1 MTLDLNKYLN
11 NQGQSKNTAPSLLK
25 TYLNNNED
33 RFNKLVEENER
44 KRQQRSLEIKESNEK
59 LWSSIP
65 KSTINQSNEI
75 FGKNSFE
82 EFSRNQDEYMA
93 KYEKEPQSKGWKM
106 WGYIMDTPNRIPGIN
121 RAMDSA
127 AKTLVGEENYDKV
140 YTEGKYN
147 KDTGSKVLNKVAD
160 LGGSIA
166 GLSMNPG
173 GTLGNSSMLNIS
185 DDVAKNLANKAT
197 SKMADK
203 VGTRVLNAGLK
214 GVIDGGIGDA
224 INTVRLGGDAKD
236 VAKNTLEG
244 ALGGGLM
251 FGGSKAI
258 GEGFNALKGIK
269 TPNVRNANNV
279 LDSTTQIETEL
290 PKLDIPTKNISNAK
304 LKNKSLE
311 DAYKEYNNAINEI
324 QNYTGHWKL
333 TDDEILEA
341 NDKLEINIFDIVDK
355 IEKLEA
361 ESLNLNRVGEVSRLS
376 RVAGVTEPVT
386 NIQPLKS
393 GTELPKLEIPT
404 NNPIKKNNPIVE
416 PTSNSN
422 VKNSRFQDVTLQES
436 ELADDVLKGKSKENP
451 TQYESINNQDT
462 LAKVQKE
469 IDLDEK
475 KAINKV
481 LGSNKPTAETMAMGQ
496 DLVRR
501 LQAKGDYDTA
511 INIVEKLTKE
521 GTNAGQAIQ
530 ALSMWKRLT
539 PEGMLKYAQKQI
551 NKVNDNLPK
560 GAEKV
565 KLTTDETKKITEL
578 MTEANK
584 LSEGREQDIL
594 LAQVN
599 KVIGNKLPSSAMDK
613 LDSFRYINMLFN
625 PKTLIKNA
633 GGNVINTAMGNVRD
647 IIATPI
653 DKLVSTKTGKRTVG
667 FPNIIE
673 QGKGL
678 KKGVKETLEDYKLG
692 IDTSKGA
699 VKEGAK
705 SKAFNNVP
713 ILGKIE
719 DMLSAGLKL
728 GDEPFYQAA
737 YNNNLS
743 NAMKLN
749 KIAEPT
755 TQMLEDA
762 NKAGLEATFQQRTAL
777 GDFINK
783 GKNNDNKIISSAV
796 KTVLPFSQTP
806 SAILD
811 TATNYTPLGM
821 VRGARNLSKGMQ
833 REGVNQLASGILGT
847 GLIGAG
853 YGLAKDG
860 ILTGDLAE
868 DYDTSA
874 TQRQAGM
881 QPYALKNG
889 DTYRNIDF
897 AQPAASPLMMGA
909 DIANGENSLGGI
921 LATGINSIAGNSYL
935 SGLQDIANTL
945 AYKDWGGLPASVIKN
960 YASQLLPF
968 GSFSNAIN
976 KTIDP
981 TVKDNTSESD
991 LGKEMNKA
999 VSKIPILSSNLP
1011 QATDSTGE
1019 PKLYSDKGLGSRAL
1033 SNFITPWNTT
1043 EYNPNSVEKKA
1054 LDIYNSTGDTIQ
1066 MPRVAPNTIDLG
1078 KGEKYK
1084 LTAEDKKIYSEMI
1097 GSALKKAPSNAEDMQ
1112 KAMTSAVKK
1121 FKDIIKKK

>member
-185 DDVAKNLANKAT
+185 DDIAKSLANKAT

-258 GEGFNALKGIK
+258 GEGFNALKGLK
-269 TPNVRNANNV
+269 TPK
-279 LDSTTQIETEL
+279 LETSKTIEI
-290 PKLDIPTKNISNAK
+290 PKET
-304 LKNKSLE
+304 
-311 DAYKEYNNAINEI
+311 
-324 QNYTGHWKL
+324 
-333 TDDEILEA
+333 
-341 NDKLEINIFDIVDK
+341 KLEI
-355 IEKLEA
+355 
-361 ESLNLNRVGEVSRLS
+361 S
-376 RVAGVTEPVT
+376 
-386 NIQPLKS
+386 
-393 GTELPKLEIPT
+393 
-404 NNPIKKNNPIVE
+404 KNNVNPN
-416 PTSNSN
+416 NSN
-422 VKNSRFQDVTLQES
+422 IKDSRFQNMTVQES
-436 ELADDVLKGKSKENP
+436 ELADETLKNNLKGNKI
-451 TQYESINNQDT
+451 QYEVKGNKDT
-462 LAKVQKE
+462 LSKVQKE
-469 IDLDEK
+469 IDFDEK
-475 KAINKV
+475 KAINTV
-481 LGSNKPTAETMAMGQ
+481 LSSDKPTAETMAMGQ

-511 INIVEKLTKE
+511 VNIVEKLTRE

-578 MTEANK
+578 MTKANK

>member
-1 MTLDLNKYLN
+1 MANILNKYLSN
-11 NQGQSKNTAPSLLK
+11 NGDNQSSGGSGKVNLL
-25 TYLNNNED
+25 TQYLADNQD
-33 RFNKLVEENER
+33 KYKKISEENEAR
-44 KRQQRSLEIKESNEK
+44 RRQFEKESQENKAKREEFNKK
-59 LWSSIP
+59 LDTP
-65 KSTINQSNEI
+65 PNEI
-75 FGKNSFE
+75 FGKDSFDY
-82 EFSRNQDEYMA
+82 FSKQQDEIMG
-93 KYEKEPQSKGWKM
+93 KYGKGPQSKGWKM
-106 WGYIMDTPNRIPGIN
+106 WGYIMDTPNRIPGVN

-127 AKTLVGEENYDKV
+127 AKTLVGEENYDKA
-140 YTEGKYN
+140 YTESKYN
-147 KDTGSKVLNKVAD
+147 KDTGSKVLNKVSD
-160 LGGSIA
+160 LGGNIA
-166 GLSMNPG
+166 GLAMNPG
-173 GTLGNSSMLNIS
+173 GTLGNSSMLNVS
-185 DDVAKNLANKAT
+185 DDIAANLANKAT

-203 VGTRVLNAGLK
+203 SGTRILNAGIK

-224 INTVRLGGDAKD
+224 INTARLGGDAED
-236 VAKNTLEG
+236 IVKNTLEG

-251 FGGSKAI
+251 FGSGKAI
-258 GEGFNALKGIK
+258 GEGFNTLKSLKAPQVEALKNIEMPKAKIPKNIK
-269 TPNVRNANNV
+269 TETPIDTNIIKTNINNSGN
-279 LDSTTQIETEL
+279 LKDSRFKNMTVQESKLADET
-290 PKLDIPTKNISNAK
+290 
-304 LKNKSLE
+304 LKNK
-311 DAYKEYNNAINEI
+311 
-324 QNYTGHWKL
+324 
-333 TDDEILEA
+333 
-341 NDKLEINIFDIVDK
+341 
-355 IEKLEA
+355 
-361 ESLNLNRVGEVSRLS
+361 
-376 RVAGVTEPVT
+376 
-386 NIQPLKS
+386 
-393 GTELPKLEIPT
+393 
-404 NNPIKKNNPIVE
+404 
-416 PTSNSN
+416 
-422 VKNSRFQDVTLQES
+422 
-436 ELADDVLKGKSKENP
+436 LKGNK
-451 TQYESINNQDT
+451 TQYEVKSNKDT
-462 LAKVQKE
+462 LSKVQKE
-469 IDLDEK
+469 IDFDEK
-475 KAINKV
+475 KAINEV
-481 LGSNKPTAETMAMGQ
+481 LGSNKVSAETMAMGQ

-511 INIVEKLTKE
+511 VNIVEKLTKE

-539 PEGMLKYAQKQI
+539 PEGMLRYAQKQVD
-551 NKVNDNLPK
+551 KVNDTLPK

-565 KLTTDETKKITEL
+565 KLTADEAKKITDL

-584 LSEGREQDIL
+584 LSEGRQQDIL
-594 LAQVN
+594 LGQVN
-599 KVIGNKLPSSAMDK
+599 KVIGNKIPSSTMDK

-633 GGNVINTAMGNVRD
+633 GGNVINTTMGNVRD

-653 DKLVSTKTGKRTVG
+653 DKLVARKTGQRTVG
-667 FPNIIE
+667 LPNLLE

-699 VKEGAK
+699 VKEGVK
-705 SKAFNNVP
+705 GKAFNNVP
-713 ILGKIE
+713 ILGKVE

-737 YNNNLS
+737 YNNYLS

-749 KIAEPT
+749 KVAEPT
-755 TQMLEDA
+755 QQMLEDA
-762 NKAGLEATFQQRTAL
+762 NKAGLEATFQQRTGL

-783 GKNNDNKIISSAV
+783 GKNNDNKLISSAV

-811 TATNYTPLGM
+811 TAANYTPLGIG
-821 VRGARNLSKGMQ
+821 RGALNLKKGMQ

-853 YGLAKDG
+853 YGLANEG
-860 ILTGDLAE
+860 ILTGDLAD

-881 QPYALKNG
+881 QPYALKSGN
-889 DTYRNIDF
+889 TYRNIDF

-945 AYKDWGGLPASVIKN
+945 AYKDWGGLPSSIIKN

-981 TVKDNTSESD
+981 TVKDTTSDSD
-991 LGKEMNKA
+991 LGKEINKA
-999 VSKIPILSSNLP
+999 ISKIPILSSILP
-1011 QATDSTGE
+1011 QATDATGE
-1019 PKLYSDKGLGSRAL
+1019 PKVYSEKGIGSRAL

-1043 EYNPNSVEKKA
+1043 EFNPNSVEKKA
-1054 LDIYNSTGDTIQ
+1054 LDIYNSTGDTMQ

-1078 KGEKYK
+1078 KGNKYK
-1084 LTAEDKKIYSEMI
+1084 LTAEDKKLYSQMI
-1097 GSALKKAPSNAEDMQ
+1097 GNALEGAPKDAQKMQ
-1112 KAMTSAVKK
+1112 KAMTDAVKK

>member
-1 MTLDLNKYLN
+1 MDLYKYLK
-11 NQGQSKNTAPSLLK
+11 GESKNSSPSLL
-25 TYLNNNED
+25 TNYMNDNAD
-33 RFNKLVEENER
+33 RFKEIENQSIER
-44 KRQQRSLEIKESNEK
+44 SKKRDLEIQQGNKRIRTATPNISN
-59 LWSSIP
+59 IP
-65 KSTINQSNEI
+65 PKEI
-75 FGKNSFE
+75 FGKDSFDY
-82 EFSRNQDEYMA
+82 FSKQQDEFMK
-93 KYEKEPQSKGWKM
+93 KYDKEPQSKAWKM
-106 WGYIMDTPNRIPGIN
+106 FGYIMDTPNRIPGVN

-127 AKTLVGEENYDKV
+127 AKTLVGEENYDKF

-147 KDTGSKVLNKVAD
+147 KDTGSKILNKVTD

-166 GLSMNPG
+166 GLSLNPG
-173 GTLGNSSMLNIS
+173 GSLGNSSMLNIS
-185 DDVAKNLANKAT
+185 DDIAKNLANKAT

-203 VGTRVLNAGLK
+203 VGTRVLNSGLK
-214 GVIDGGIGDA
+214 GVIDGGVGNA
-224 INTVRLGGDAKD
+224 INTVRLGGDLKD
-236 VAKNTLEG
+236 VAKNSGEG
-244 ALGGGLM
+244 AIGGGLM
-251 FGGSKAI
+251 FSGGKVL
-258 GEGFNALKGIK
+258 GEGINGLKGLR
-269 TPNVRNANNV
+269 TPNISKVENV
-279 LDSTTQIETEL
+279 LDTPAKTEL
-290 PKLDIPTKNISNAK
+290 PKLEIPKKNVNNAK
-304 LKNKSLE
+304 VKNQALE

-341 NDKLEINIFDIVDK
+341 NDKQGINIFDIVDK
-355 IEKLEA
+355 IDKLEK

-376 RVAGVTEPVT
+376 RAAGVSDPIT

-393 GTELPKLEIPT
+393 GIKLSKLEVPI
-404 NNPIKKNNPIVE
+404 NNPIAKADNSIVQ

-422 VKNSRFQDVTLQES
+422 VKNSRFQDVTLQEN
-436 ELADDVLKGKSKENP
+436 ELADDVLKNKLNENP

-475 KAINKV
+475 KAINTV
-481 LGSNKPTAETMAMGQ
+481 LSSNKPTAETMAMGQ

-511 INIVEKLTKE
+511 VNIVEKLTRD

-599 KVIGNKLPSSAMDK
+599 RVIGNKLPSSAMDK

-653 DKLVSTKTGKRTVG
+653 DRLVSRKTGQRTVG
-667 FPNIIE
+667 LPNLIE

-713 ILGKIE
+713 ILGKVE
-719 DMLSAGLKL
+719 DMLSVGLKL

-743 NAMKLN
+743 NALKLN
-749 KIAEPT
+749 KVTEPT

-796 KTVLPFSQTP
+796 KTILPFSQTP

-811 TATNYTPLGM
+811 TAANYTPLGM
-821 VRGARNLSKGMQ
+821 VRGAGNLSKGMQ

-868 DYDTSA
+868 DYDTSS

-889 DTYRNIDF
+889 ETYRNIDF

-968 GSFSNAIN
+968 GSLSNAIN

-981 TVKDNTSESD
+981 TVKDTTSESD

-999 VSKIPILSSNLP
+999 ISKIPILSSSLP
-1011 QATDSTGE
+1011 QATDTTGE
-1019 PKLYSDKGLGSRAL
+1019 DKVYSEKGLGSRAL

-1043 EYNPNSVEKKA
+1043 EYNPNIVEKKS

-1084 LTAEDKKIYSEMI
+1084 LTAEDKKLYSEMI
-1097 GSALKKAPSNAEDMQ
+1097 GSALKKSPSNSEDMQ